1 MKKII
6 NGKMYDTDTCEE
18 IYLDEMNNRRI
29 FQTKKGNYF
38 LLYPN
43 GELVPKT
50 EDEIKEFLGNND
62 TNKYI
67 ELFGE
72 VEEA

>member
-6 NGKMYDTDTCEE
+6 NGKMYDTDNSEE

-67 ELFGE
+67 ELFGK

>member
-6 NGKMYDTDTCEE
+6 NGKMYDTDTSEE

-43 GELVPKT
+43 GKLVPKT

>member
-1 MKKII
+1 MKKIVD
-6 NGKMYDTDTCEE
+6 GKMYDTDTSEE
-18 IYLDEMNNRRI
+18 IYLDEMTNRRI

-43 GELVPKT
+43 GEVVPKT
-50 EDEIKEFLGNND
+50 EAEVKEFLGLND
-62 TNKYI
+62 TEKYI
-67 ELFGE
+67 ALFGE

>member
-6 NGKMYDTDTCEE
+6 NGKMYDTDTSEE
-18 IYLDEMNNRRI
+18 IYLDEMNNRRV

-43 GELVPKT
+43 GELVTKT